1 MNFLSELYQ
10 KELSYSAINTARAAL
25 STVIHPPE
33 GCTFGHHP
41 LVARFLKG
49 VFTARPALPRYQEV
63 WDVSVVLKYLK
74 SLHPPEQLSLKDL
87 TLKMTML
94 IALLSGQR
102 CQTIHA
108 LDTTTMVLSADKC
121 VFYIYELLKTSR
133 PGKHYGC
140 LELRAYADDKQL
152 CVVNLLQE
160 YVQRTVKFRG
170 TNAQLLLSY
179 HKLHNPVSTATI
191 GRWLKEVLK
200 RAGIDIQKFSAH
212 STRSASVSAAKTLNI
227 SVKTILDAA
236 GWSNADTFAKFYDRP
251 VISDECSDNYDYCL
265 LKALDSQ

>member
-1 MNFLSELYQ
+1 MNSLSELYQ

-25 STVIHPPE
+25 SAVIHPPE
-33 GCTFGHHP
+33 GCTFGNHP

-49 VFTARPALPRYQEV
+49 VLIARPALPRYQEV
-63 WDVSVVLKYLK
+63 WDVVLKYLK
-74 SLHPPEQLSLKDL
+74 TLHPPEQLSLKDL

-108 LDTTTMVLSADKC
+108 LDTTTMVLSAEKC
-121 VFYIYELLKTSR
+121 VFYINELLKTSR

-140 LELRAYADDKQL
+140 LGLRAYADDKQL
-152 CVVNLLQE
+152 CVVTLLQE
-160 YVQRTVKFRG
+160 YVQRTLKFRG
-170 TNAQLLLSY
+170 NNAQLLLSY
-179 HKLHNPVSTATI
+179 HKPHNPVSTATI

-212 STRSASVSAAKTLNI
+212 STRSASVSAAKT
-227 SVKTILDAA
+227 ILDAA

-251 VISDECSDNYDYCL
+251 VISDDCSDHYGYCL

>member
-10 KELSYSAINTARAAL
+10 KELSYSTAINTARAAL
-25 STVIHPPE
+25 SAVIHPPE
-33 GCTFGHHP
+33 GCTFVNHP
-41 LVARFLKG
+41 LVVRFLKG
-49 VFTARPALPRYQEV
+49 VFTARPARLRYLEV

-74 SLHPPEQLSLKDL
+74 TLHPPEQLSLKGL

-108 LDTTTMVLSADKC
+108 LESTTMVLSADKC

-152 CVVNLLQE
+152 CLCVVNLLQE
-160 YVQRTVKFRG
+160 YVQRTLKFRG
-170 TNAQLLLSY
+170 NNAQLLLSY
-179 HKLHNPVSTATI
+179 HKPHNPVSTVTI
-191 GRWLKEVLK
+191 GRWLKEVL
-200 RAGIDIQKFSAH
+200 
-212 STRSASVSAAKTLNI
+212 TL
-227 SVKTILDAA
+227 
-236 GWSNADTFAKFYDRP
+236 TFRNLMLIVP
-251 VISDECSDNYDYCL
+251 GL
-265 LKALDSQ
+265 LLFQLQRH